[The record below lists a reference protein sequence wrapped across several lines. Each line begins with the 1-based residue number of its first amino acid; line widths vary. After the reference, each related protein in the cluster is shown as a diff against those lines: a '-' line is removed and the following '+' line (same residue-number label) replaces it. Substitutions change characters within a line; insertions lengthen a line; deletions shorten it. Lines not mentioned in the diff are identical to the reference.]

1 MVARDAGALMPT
13 LRQAVVGFL
22 RGWMPPPPDGP
33 WWVQGDA
40 WRVAIDTGFARSAS
54 VQIAPDLI
62 LCHRGRFIGMHLQEP
77 GDQLSTA
84 AEVNSGLIDAAGGIA
99 VVCRS
104 VEDVAVIEAIGC
116 GSYAGTDHRV
126 EAAALHIQ

>member
-1 MVARDAGALMPT
+1 MAPGGCRATHG
-13 LRQAVVGFL
+13 
-22 RGWMPPPPDGP
+22 
-33 WWVQGDA
+33 A
-40 WRVAIDTGFARSAS
+40 WRSIPGSVRSAS